1 MLLNTVSSTI
11 TVTTSLVDMGLLGLF
26 FDVKKFP
33 GTTCVKNASNFAS
46 KCSPMED
53 NDGGQPS
60 FFFWDFHCLCLVKKL
75 WFSYF
80 IPKKGNESYS
90 QKKVR
95 TCFCWKKQS
104 LLVVVGRSIS
114 MSKSQERSI
123 QSFGPWQRSLL
134 YCWRTGMSDDW
145 HRLPPPA
152 TVIYPSYL
160 VNLSRGLPK
169 NFCQD
174 CKSIRNF
181 SGLFNA
187 NVIVICNYVHIHL
200 FRS

>member
-1 MLLNTVSSTI
+1 
-11 TVTTSLVDMGLLGLF
+11 MGPRGLF
-26 FDVKKFP
+26 LMWRNFP
-33 GTTCVKNASNFAS
+33 ERLAWKMRRISLPNVLQWKIMMAGNHHFSSETSIASAWS
-46 KCSPMED
+46 RSC
-53 NDGGQPS
+53 G
-60 FFFWDFHCLCLVKKL
+60 FHI
-75 WFSYF
+75 SS
-80 IPKKGNESYS
+80 PKKGMNPIHK
-90 QKKVR
+90 KKVR
-95 TCFCWKKQS
+95 TSFCWKKQS

-187 NVIVICNYVHIHL
+187 NCNNNLQFRPNSPISFIIGIWKRDSDCIVIIS
-200 FRS
+200 RK